1 MLDGLVKSSCE
12 EGWGTVDNGRVKEP
26 LSRDRICEVALEA
39 IDESGIESVSM
50 RMLAG
55 SLGVKASSLY
65 YHFESKDDLMM
76 GVAEFLYRELGRP
89 PSDGDW
95 ADQLKGT
102 FIQLQDFVQM
112 HPNAAPLLVRGLA
125 DSPIAKRRAD
135 ALLRTICRGGLDP
148 ASSATLI
155 SNLVALLVGH
165 SLLAV
170 WVEQETETSSGD
182 GYGDGHDP
190 RDRRVWINRLFR
202 PEASESDG
210 LDKAA
215 PLPSVDLP
223 SDGVFLAG
231 LDALIRGFA
240 PTDPHPPAA

>member
-1 MLDGLVKSSCE
+1 LGRRL
-12 EGWGTVDNGRVKEP
+12 GTVDNDRVKEP
-26 LSRDRICEVALEA
+26 LTRDRICEVALEA
-39 IDESGIESVSM
+39 IDESGIESISM

-65 YHFESKDDLMM
+65 YHFDSKDELMM

-95 ADQLKGT
+95 AERLKGT

-125 DSPIAKRRAD
+125 DSPIAKKRAD

-148 ASSATLI
+148 ASSASLI

-170 WVEQETETSSGD
+170 WVERETEVIGGD
-182 GYGDGHDP
+182 GSGNG
-190 RDRRVWINRLFR
+190 RDARGGRAWIYRLFQ
-202 PEASESDG
+202 PEAPESDG
-210 LDKAA
+210 LDRAVPA
-215 PLPSVDLP
+215 SSVDLP
-223 SDGVFLAG
+223 GDGVFLAG
-231 LDALIRGFA
+231 LEALIRGFTA
-240 PTDPHPPAA
+240 D